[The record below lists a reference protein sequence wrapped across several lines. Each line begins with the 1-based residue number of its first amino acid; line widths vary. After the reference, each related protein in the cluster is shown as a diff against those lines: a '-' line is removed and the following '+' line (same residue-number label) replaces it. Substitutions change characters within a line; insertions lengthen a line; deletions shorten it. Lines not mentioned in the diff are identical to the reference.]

1 MLAQNGPDLAVMLI
15 VLIVF
20 TAPAIPILIIGM
32 VYYSKKKLEQKQI
45 LAAIEKGVPVAELNI
60 GTKKQNKT
68 EGPGWIQD
76 QSKGITLT
84 LIGIGI
90 GVAFWFMIGN
100 LNDKMG
106 NNVYNVMWIVPIVF
120 LGNGIGLLIRANM
133 RRKYE
138 KTELQKQPPS
148 EA

>member
-20 TAPAIPILIIGM
+20 TAPAVPILIIGM
-32 VYYSKKKLEQKQI
+32 VYYYKKKLEQKQI

-60 GTKKQNKT
+60 GTKKQNKS

-84 LIGIGI
+84 LIGVGI
-90 GVAFWFMIGN
+90 AVAFWFLVNSLDG
-100 LNDKMG
+100 G
-106 NNVYNVMWIVPIVF
+106 VFNVMWIVPIVF
-120 LGNGIGLLIRANM
+120 LGNGIGLLIRSNM

-138 KTELQKQPPS
+138 KPELEKQPPS
-148 EA
+148 EI

>member
-1 MLAQNGPDLAVMLI
+1 MLAQTGPDATVMLI
-15 VLIVF
+15 VLITF

-32 VYYSKKKLEQKQI
+32 VYYYKKKLEQKQI
-45 LAAIEKGVPVAELNI
+45 LAAIEKGVPLAELNLSA
-60 GTKKQNKT
+60 KKQDKSG
-68 EGPGWIQD
+68 GPGWIQD

-90 GVAFWFMIGN
+90 AIAFWFLVTSLG
-100 LNDKMG
+100 G
-106 NNVYNVMWIVPIVF
+106 GVFNVMWIVPIVF

-133 RRKYE
+133 RWKYE
-138 KTELQKQPPS
+138 KTELQEQPPS

>member
-1 MLAQNGPDLAVMLI
+1 MPGFNEILV

-32 VYYSKKKLEQKQI
+32 VYYHKKKLEQKQI

-60 GTKKQNKT
+60 GTKKQSKSQ
-68 EGPGWIQD
+68 GPGWIQD
-76 QSKGITLT
+76 QSKGITL
-84 LIGIGI
+84 LVIGIGI
-90 GVAFWFMIGN
+90 AIAFWFFVNSLG
-100 LNDKMG
+100 G
-106 NNVYNVMWIVPIVF
+106 GVFHVMWIVPIVF

-138 KTELQKQPPS
+138 KTEL
-148 EA
+148 

>member
-1 MLAQNGPDLAVMLI
+1 MPGFNEILI

-20 TAPAIPILIIGM
+20 TAPAVPILIIGM
-32 VYYSKKKLEQKQI
+32 VYYHKKKLEQKQI

-76 QSKGITLT
+76 RSKGITLT

-90 GVAFWFMIGN
+90 AIAFWFLVTN
-100 LNDKMG
+100 MG
-106 NNVYNVMWIVPIVF
+106 GGVFHVMWIVPIVF
-120 LGNGIGLLIRANM
+120 LGNGIGLLIRSNM

-138 KTELQKQPPS
+138 KTELEEQAPS
-148 EA
+148 EI

>member
-1 MLAQNGPDLAVMLI
+1 MPGFNEMLI

-20 TAPAIPILIIGM
+20 TAPAMPILIIGM
-32 VYYSKKKLEQKQI
+32 VYYHKKKLEQKQI

-60 GTKKQNKT
+60 GTKKQSKSQ
-68 EGPGWIQD
+68 GPGWIQD
-76 QSKGITLT
+76 QSKGITL
-84 LIGIGI
+84 LVIGIGI
-90 GVAFWFMIGN
+90 AIAFWFFVNSLG
-100 LNDKMG
+100 G
-106 NNVYNVMWIVPIVF
+106 GVFHVMWIVPVVF

-138 KTELQKQPPS
+138 KTELEEQPPF

>member
-1 MLAQNGPDLAVMLI
+1 MLAQTGPDATVMLI
-15 VLIVF
+15 VLITF

-32 VYYSKKKLEQKQI
+32 VYYYKKKLEQKQI
-45 LAAIEKGVPVAELNI
+45 LAAIEKGVPLAELNLSA
-60 GTKKQNKT
+60 KKQDKSG
-68 EGPGWIQD
+68 GPGWIQD

-90 GVAFWFMIGN
+90 AIAFWFLVTSLG
-100 LNDKMG
+100 G
-106 NNVYNVMWIVPIVF
+106 GVFNVMWIVPIVF

-138 KTELQKQPPS
+138 KTELQEQPPS

>member
-1 MLAQNGPDLAVMLI
+1 MPGFNEILV

-20 TAPAIPILIIGM
+20 TAPAVPILIIGL
-32 VYYSKKKLEQKQI
+32 VYYYKKKLEQKQI

-60 GTKKQNKT
+60 GTKKQNKSA
-68 EGPGWIQD
+68 GPGWIQD
-76 QSKGITLT
+76 QSKGITL
-84 LIGIGI
+84 LVIGIGI
-90 GVAFWFMIGN
+90 GLAFLPFLGFGRA
-100 LNDKMG
+100 LNPTMH
-106 NNVYNVMWIVPIVF
+106 VMWIVPIVF

-138 KTELQKQPPS
+138 KMELEEQPPS

>member
-20 TAPAIPILIIGM
+20 TAPAVPILIIGM
-32 VYYSKKKLEQKQI
+32 VYYYKKKLEQKQI

-84 LIGIGI
+84 LIGVGI
-90 GVAFWFMIGN
+90 AVAFWFLVNSLDG
-100 LNDKMG
+100 G
-106 NNVYNVMWIVPIVF
+106 VFNVMWIVPIVF
-120 LGNGIGLLIRANM
+120 LGNGIGLLIRSNM

-138 KTELQKQPPS
+138 KPELQEQPPS
-148 EA
+148 EI

>member
-60 GTKKQNKT
+60 GTKKQNKS

-90 GVAFWFMIGN
+90 AIAFWFLVTSLDG
-100 LNDKMG
+100 G
-106 NNVYNVMWIVPIVF
+106 VFHVMWIVPIVF
-120 LGNGIGLLIRANM
+120 LGNGIGLLIRSNM

-138 KTELQKQPPS
+138 KPELQEQSPS
-148 EA
+148 EI

>member
-1 MLAQNGPDLAVMLI
+1 MPDLTGIFV

-32 VYYSKKKLEQKQI
+32 IYYQKKKLEQKQI

-60 GTKKQNKT
+60 GTKKQSKSA
-68 EGPGWIQD
+68 GPGWIQD
-76 QSKGITLT
+76 QSKGITL
-84 LIGIGI
+84 LVIGIGI
-90 GVAFWFMIGN
+90 GIAFLPFLGFGRAPNPTMH
-100 LNDKMG
+100 
-106 NNVYNVMWIVPIVF
+106 VMWIVPVVF

-138 KTELQKQPPS
+138 KTELEEQPPS

>member
-1 MLAQNGPDLAVMLI
+1 MLAQTGPDATIMLI

-20 TAPAIPILIIGM
+20 TAPAIPFLIVGM
-32 VYYSKKKLEQKQI
+32 VYYYKKKLEQKQI

-60 GTKKQNKT
+60 GTKKQNKN

-84 LIGIGI
+84 LIGVGTA
-90 GVAFWFMIGN
+90 VAFWFLVAN
-100 LNDKMG
+100 LG
-106 NNVYNVMWIVPIVF
+106 GGVFHVMWIVPIVF
-120 LGNGIGLLIRANM
+120 LGNGIGFLVRSNM

-138 KTELQKQPPS
+138 KS
-148 EA
+148 EEINQ

>member
-1 MLAQNGPDLAVMLI
+1 MPGFNEMLI

-20 TAPAIPILIIGM
+20 TAPAMPILIIGM
-32 VYYSKKKLEQKQI
+32 VYYYKKKLEQKQI

-60 GTKKQNKT
+60 GTKKQSKS

-76 QSKGITLT
+76 QSKGITL
-84 LIGIGI
+84 LVIGIGI
-90 GVAFWFMIGN
+90 AIAFWFFVNSLG
-100 LNDKMG
+100 G
-106 NNVYNVMWIVPIVF
+106 GVFHVMWIVPVVF

-138 KTELQKQPPS
+138 KTELEEQPPF

>member
-1 MLAQNGPDLAVMLI
+1 MPGFNEMLI

-20 TAPAIPILIIGM
+20 TAPAMPILIIGM
-32 VYYSKKKLEQKQI
+32 VYYHKKKLEQKQI

-60 GTKKQNKT
+60 GTKKQSKS

-76 QSKGITLT
+76 QSKGITL
-84 LIGIGI
+84 LVIGIGI
-90 GVAFWFMIGN
+90 AVAFWFLVTSLDG
-100 LNDKMG
+100 G
-106 NNVYNVMWIVPIVF
+106 VFNVMWIVPVVF

-138 KTELQKQPPS
+138 KTELEEQPPS

>member
-1 MLAQNGPDLAVMLI
+1 MPGFNEILI

-32 VYYSKKKLEQKQI
+32 VYYHKKKLEQKQI
-45 LAAIEKGVPVAELNI
+45 LAAIEKGVPVAELNL
-60 GTKKQNKT
+60 GAKKQDKG

-84 LIGIGI
+84 LIGVGI
-90 GVAFWFMIGN
+90 AIAFWFLVTN
-100 LNDKMG
+100 MG
-106 NNVYNVMWIVPIVF
+106 GGVFHVMWIVPIVF

-138 KTELQKQPPS
+138 KTELEEQPPS

>member
-1 MLAQNGPDLAVMLI
+1 MPGFNEILV

-20 TAPAIPILIIGM
+20 TAPAVPILIIGL
-32 VYYSKKKLEQKQI
+32 VYYNKKKLEQKQI

-60 GTKKQNKT
+60 GTKKQNKSA
-68 EGPGWIQD
+68 GPGWIQD
-76 QSKGITLT
+76 QSKGITL
-84 LIGIGI
+84 LVIGIGI
-90 GVAFWFMIGN
+90 GLAFLPFLGFGRAPNPTMH
-100 LNDKMG
+100 
-106 NNVYNVMWIVPIVF
+106 VMWIVPIVF

-138 KTELQKQPPS
+138 KMDIEEQPPS

>member
-1 MLAQNGPDLAVMLI
+1 MLAQAGPDLSVVII
-15 VLIVF
+15 VLITF
-20 TAPAIPILIIGM
+20 IAPAIPILIIGM
-32 VYYSKKKLEQKQI
+32 VYYYKKKLEQKQI

-60 GTKKQNKT
+60 GRKKQNKT

-90 GVAFWFMIGN
+90 AVAFWFLVNSLDG
-100 LNDKMG
+100 G
-106 NNVYNVMWIVPIVF
+106 VFHVMWIVPIVF
-120 LGNGIGLLIRANM
+120 LGNGIGLLIRSNM

-138 KTELQKQPPS
+138 KTELQEQPPS
-148 EA
+148 QI